1 MKPRCEPT
9 STVYSKCQR
18 FMQWID
24 DPDKVKK
31 DVQDWQDEA
40 LAGKNLFQRHLVD
53 EELWSEAFQFSR
65 KILVDSIHQCH
76 RSNLQKKFVTQQI
89 YRHIEDDIHAQQPQ
103 VKRIQLFSVY
113 LTYLTSLLTA

>member
-1 MKPRCEPT
+1 
-9 STVYSKCQR
+9 
-18 FMQWID
+18 MQWID